1 MFLSI
6 FLAKKM
12 TISFFPLDK
21 GRKQNSKNN
30 IYRRLGAIA
39 KLGRKPHKP
48 NIPHAWR
55 PRASSQMFC
64 GISPGCQPTFELIK
78 IQKPQKQQQ
87 KVSSLINLFC
97 RYVYF
102 SCPIMNNQEG
112 KREEKKKI
120 IETPYV
126 VEGLM

>member
-1 MFLSI
+1 
-6 FLAKKM
+6 M

-87 KVSSLINLFC
+87 KVSSLINLDIYIFHAP
-97 RYVYF
+97 
-102 SCPIMNNQEG
+102 S
-112 KREEKKKI
+112 
-120 IETPYV
+120 
-126 VEGLM
+126 